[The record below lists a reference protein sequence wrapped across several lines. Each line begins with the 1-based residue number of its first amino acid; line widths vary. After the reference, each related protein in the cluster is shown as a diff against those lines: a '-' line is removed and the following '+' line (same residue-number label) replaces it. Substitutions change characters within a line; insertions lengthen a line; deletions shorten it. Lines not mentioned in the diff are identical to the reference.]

1 MAARGCQGTRRRAHI
16 DSCLSG
22 SRPLAFFRLGSVG
35 SAFLES
41 LRWISRS
48 IDALNSW
55 VGRAVAW
62 TTALVVLVVFVDVV
76 MRYAFNTSFVFTQ
89 ELEWH
94 LFAFIFLMGAGY
106 TLLKDGH
113 VRVDIIYQRLGPKS
127 KAWIDF
133 FGVLLFLIPGCVM
146 IIVTSSTFVAN
157 SWAVM
162 EGSPDPGGLP
172 YRFLLK
178 ACIPVGFVL
187 VLLQGISLGI
197 KSLLTILGESLDE
210 EADD

>member
-1 MAARGCQGTRRRAHI
+1 MEALRR
-16 DSCLSG
+16 LSHW
-22 SRPLAFFRLGSVG
+22 F
-35 SAFLES
+35 
-41 LRWISRS
+41 
-48 IDALNSW
+48 DTLNLW
-55 VGRAVAW
+55 VGRGVAW
-62 TTALVVLVVFVDVV
+62 ATALVVLVVFIDVV
-76 MRYAFNTSFVFTQ
+76 MRYVFNTSFVFTQ
-89 ELEWH
+89 EFEWH

-113 VRVDIIYQRLGPKS
+113 VRVDIIYQRLSPKS

-133 FGVLLFLIPGCVM
+133 IGVLFFLIPGCVL
-146 IIVTSSTFVAN
+146 IIVTSSGFVAS

-162 EGSPDPGGLP
+162 EGSPDPGGIP

-197 KSLLTILGESLDE
+197 KSLLTILGANRDV
-210 EADD
+210 EADG